1 LESPK
6 DGAIFT
12 LHATNFGQLR
22 KELEMPKIVAKYA
35 EATDQT
41 VGVFYV
47 PWNKAVAIW
56 AM

>member
-47 PWNKAVAIW
+47 PWNKAVAI
-56 AM
+56 